1 MESKLQKTSYKLQ
14 LINSAGFM
22 ASLLSNLFDNLVK
35 GVHEIKCK
43 NGYDRKYVKNV
54 ELNTKYSACS
64 DDDKLCMWIMESMH
78 MLGIDCLI
86 CHVFM

>member
-1 MESKLQKTSYKLQ
+1 
-14 LINSAGFM
+14 M
-22 ASLLSNLFDNLVK
+22 ASLLSNLFDNLAK

-54 ELNTKYSACS
+54 ELNTKYSARP

-78 MLGIDCLI
+78 MLRTDCLI